1 MWNDFQVSL
10 CLNVLPYLPPLPL
23 TLTNERD
30 EKRIPGNHSGKR
42 QMAARPTE
50 APWKGIRRPDSQSV
64 FLLLCSVAYRKPTR
78 YPGNEGGADFLRHN
92 CLFCSRNRKWEA
104 PSESSRLSVRATI
117 RIKSR
122 KRSFIRHATLYRKNV
137 GSFLVHNE
145 GLRWSI
151 LSFRF

>member
-1 MWNDFQVSL
+1 M
-10 CLNVLPYLPPLPL
+10 PPLPL

-50 APWKGIRRPDSQSV
+50 APWKGIRRPDADAQSV

-104 PSESSRLSVRATI
+104 GGPIRKLKIVRACDNPD
-117 RIKSR
+117 KVA
-122 KRSFIRHATLYRKNV
+122 KA
-137 GSFLVHNE
+137 
-145 GLRWSI
+145 
-151 LSFRF
+151 